1 MEARGLGAPGPRTWV
16 RPSPWRASD
25 TVVVMIGI
33 AISVVAIAAAIVTGR
48 FTSVI
53 G

>member
-1 MEARGLGAPGPRTWV
+1 GVGAPGPRTWV
-16 RPSPWRASD
+16 RASPWRASD
-25 TVVVMIGI
+25 TVVVVIGVV
-33 AISVVAIAAAIVTGR
+33 ISVVAIAVAVLTGR